1 MIEADAL
8 ILHLNPLQEAVQD
21 EGDRDFRGLYRKIE
35 AIVGA
40 LPVPVIVK
48 EVGNGIG
55 GAVARRLAACG
66 VAAVDVAGAGGTSWS
81 EVEAYRSR
89 DPARRGV
96 AHEFAGWGI
105 PTALS
110 LIEARHAAPGL
121 VLFASGGIRG
131 GVDAAKALRLGATL
145 VGAAAP
151 MLGSA
156 TLTAELVI
164 ARMQR
169 LIDELRIACF
179 CTGARD
185 LAALRRAVLRRE
197 ADWTVYP
204 D

>member
-1 MIEADAL
+1 
-8 ILHLNPLQEAVQD
+8 
-21 EGDRDFRGLYRKIE
+21 
-35 AIVGA
+35 
-40 LPVPVIVK
+40 VK

-55 GAVARRLAACG
+55 GEVARRLAACG

-105 PTALS
+105 PTALA
-110 LIEARHAAPGL
+110 LIEARRAAPGL
-121 VLFASGGIRG
+121 TLFASGGIRG
-131 GVDAAKALRLGATL
+131 GVDAAKALRLGAAL

-156 TLTAELVI
+156 TLTADSVI
-164 ARMQR
+164 ERMRR
-169 LIDELRIACF
+169 LIEELRIACF

-185 LAALRRAVLRRE
+185 LAALRRAVLRRDS
-197 ADWTVYP
+197 DWTVVP